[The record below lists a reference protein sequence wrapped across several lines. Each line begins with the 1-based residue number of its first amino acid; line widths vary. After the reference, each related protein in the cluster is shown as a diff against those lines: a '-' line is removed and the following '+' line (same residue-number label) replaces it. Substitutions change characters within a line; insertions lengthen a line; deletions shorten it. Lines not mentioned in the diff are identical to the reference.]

1 MENKNII
8 ELCNDVI
15 NEMFD
20 FQISL
25 NNHNNNKNCIFNEI
39 VIKLVDV
46 AWALGLEIDK
56 KLDIVTWTLSEVE
69 TLISQSKINKPAFE
83 EMVDKDFYVWN
94 YSFDKNYFKLYL
106 SKENGI
112 LYCEYK
118 TKMYVDEKI
127 IQKSEELNEEIDFF
141 LDNIEEFK
149 IFDKK
154 EEQA

>member
-15 NEMFD
+15 NEMLD
-20 FQISL
+20 FELSL
-25 NNHNNNKNCIFNEI
+25 NNHNNNKNCIFNEY

-69 TLISQSKINKPAFE
+69 TLISHSKINKPAFE
-83 EMVDKDFYVWN
+83 EMVDKDFYVWK

-106 SKENGI
+106 SKENSI
-112 LYCEYK
+112 LYCEAQ
-118 TKMYVDEKI
+118 TKMYSNEKI

-149 IFDKK
+149 ISDKK